1 MEREERVVV
10 VVTLLVV
17 MGMRRSWR
25 RKLREPLMN
34 DVDEND
40 KIVEFILSYRH
51 NNIKNIYIK
60 FTLYFWAL

>member
-34 DVDEND
+34 DVDEID
-40 KIVEFILSYRH
+40 KIVE
-51 NNIKNIYIK
+51 
-60 FTLYFWAL
+60 LYFII